1 MALSMNPKLRHMI
14 ELVLHVR
21 SGCHV
26 ICVSAR
32 CYSLSDDQYTDELVH
47 EFQRIL
53 NINLKK

>member
-1 MALSMNPKLRHMI
+1 MNPKLRHMI